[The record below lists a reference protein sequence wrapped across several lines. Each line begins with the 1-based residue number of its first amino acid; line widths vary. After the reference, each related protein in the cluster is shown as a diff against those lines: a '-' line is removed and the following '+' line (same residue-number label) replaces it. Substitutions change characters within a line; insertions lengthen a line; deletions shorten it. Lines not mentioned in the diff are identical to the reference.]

1 MRRGKKMNKAQVILE
16 TNPHAEMNKTDRLKL
31 HNKAQAVSNL
41 AINLAN
47 ELFLID
53 PNVTDVN
60 NAFDLLNEMKIQLE
74 QIDQD
79 YRFALNNRLHKK
91 LASGGL

>member
-1 MRRGKKMNKAQVILE
+1 MNKAQVILV
-16 TNPHAEMNKTDRLKL
+16 TNPHVEMNKTDRVKL
-31 HNKAQAVSNL
+31 HNKAQTVSNL
-41 AINLAN
+41 AVNLAN

-91 LASGGL
+91 LASGGI

>member
-1 MRRGKKMNKAQVILE
+1 MNKAQVIIE
-16 TNPHAEMNKTDRLKL
+16 TNPHVEMNKTDRVKL
-31 HNKAQAVSNL
+31 HNKAQTVSNL
-41 AINLAN
+41 AVNLAN

-91 LASGGL
+91 LASGGI